1 CSRVRRD
8 YGNVGFFGFDSW

>member
-1 CSRVRRD
+1 CTRVRRD